1 MQKTNT
7 SIKLCSIMDI
17 MGCVVRCRASLPRCL
32 APQAPNPSVT
42 LAPQLQVG
50 RTSTAQFGQQKS
62 TTEIHMIHFCK
73 GLCQNVSNRQATNAH
88 RSCERYAIHWRSS
101 RRGCSSYFLW
111 LWIAFVLKNH
121 EGTNMSIEQGS
132 GLIIT
137 WKRQSFGFPA
147 VVSWSCSI

>member
-62 TTEIHMIHFCK
+62 TTEIHFCK

-101 RRGCSSYFLW
+101 RTWMFLLFFVTLDCLCSEEPWMDKHVSRTRIRPDHY
-111 LWIAFVLKNH
+111 LK
-121 EGTNMSIEQGS
+121 TSVFRISCGS
-132 GLIIT
+132 LVIL
-137 WKRQSFGFPA
+137 
-147 VVSWSCSI
+147 

>member
-32 APQAPNPSVT
+32 APHAPNPSVT
-42 LAPQLQVG
+42 LAPHLQVG

-101 RRGCSSYFLW
+101 RTRMFLLFFVTLDCLCSEEPWRDKHVYRTRIRPDHYLKTSVFRISCGSLV
-111 LWIAFVLKNH
+111 VL
-121 EGTNMSIEQGS
+121 
-132 GLIIT
+132 
-137 WKRQSFGFPA
+137 
-147 VVSWSCSI
+147 

>member
-62 TTEIHMIHFCK
+62 TTEIHFCK
-73 GLCQNVSNRQATNAH
+73 ACVKMCQIAKQPMHTEVVKGM
-88 RSCERYAIHWRSS
+88 RSIGAVLG
-101 RRGCSSYFLW
+101 RGCSSYFL
-111 LWIAFVLKNH
+111 
-121 EGTNMSIEQGS
+121 
-132 GLIIT
+132 
-137 WKRQSFGFPA
+137 
-147 VVSWSCSI
+147 